1 MVEAILS
8 FPHHEN
14 EIAQSNCAHPNESFA
29 TYWMHN
35 EMLKVNGKKMS
46 KSLSNFY
53 TVNDLLQCNISGE
66 VIRFILL
73 NTHYRKPLDWTE
85 NRVNDAKNILKKW
98 RSQTLNVNPG
108 VVDRRVIEALSD
120 DLNTVAAISVL
131 HKIFNQRDY
140 STLLASARF
149 IGLLAETSI
158 NEEENEFD
166 RKILDKVLVILSD
179 KRLTAL
185 EEKNYEDVDIY
196 KSRIIKTGIDV
207 QISKDTIKLVPNSSF
222 DRVALR
228 GLVDE

>member
-1 MVEAILS
+1 M
-8 FPHHEN
+8 
-14 EIAQSNCAHPNESFA
+14 
-29 TYWMHN
+29 
-35 EMLKVNGKKMS
+35 
-46 KSLSNFY
+46 
-53 TVNDLLQCNISGE
+53 QCNISGE

-85 NRVNDAKNILKKW
+85 NRVNDAKNIIKKW
-98 RSQTLNVNPG
+98 RSQTLNVSPG

-120 DLNTVAAISVL
+120 DLNTVAAIGVL
-131 HKIFNQRDY
+131 HKIFHQRDY

-149 IGLLAETSI
+149 IGLLSETSV

-166 RKILDKVLVILSD
+166 QKILDKVLVILSD

-185 EEKNYEDVDIY
+185 EDKNYEEVDIY
-196 KSRIIKTGIDV
+196 KNRIIKTGVDV